1 MSRYCTSDLTAAT
14 CDRVYHL
21 PMVPAAAEGVQAT
34 TVVGR
39 WQRGRR
45 LVVFLMLLTAAASCA
60 SAPSGGGDDAD
71 APALESRLAEPRD
84 GFRFAYRARGTGV
97 LDCVL
102 PNRQLE
108 GTVFPD
114 GTVLLTTETPVGR
127 GTAIVKA
134 GAAYLSSELFS
145 VASDTWGW
153 LRVDQEDVERVRPQL
168 ARILGADLTSYVAA
182 SGPPPDGNAT
192 VAATLERSDGEPIE
206 AIRTPNGTLAD
217 GFRFV
222 VEGDAAVPVIDAW
235 IDAAGEVVRVQVRD
249 SVTGAPGTPAPDT
262 GWILDYLLLPAE
274 ATAPEPPTDVVEA
287 TDEALAEL
295 APPVQQRC
303 ELEIGREPA
312 DPSL

>member
-1 MSRYCTSDLTAAT
+1 
-14 CDRVYHL
+14 
-21 PMVPAAAEGVQAT
+21 MVPAAAEGVQAT

-45 LVVFLMLLTAAASCA
+45 LVVSLVLLTAVGSCA
-60 SAPSGGGDDAD
+60 WSPSGGGDDGAD
-71 APALESRLAEPRD
+71 ASALETRLAQPQD

-102 PNRQLE
+102 PNRQLD
-108 GTVFPD
+108 GTVFRD
-114 GTVLLTTETPVGR
+114 GTVRITTETPAGR
-127 GTAIVKA
+127 GTAIVEA
-134 GAAYLSSELFS
+134 DAVYLSSELFS
-145 VASDTWGW
+145 VEPATWDW
-153 LRVDQEDVERVRPQL
+153 LRIDRADVERVRPQL

-192 VAATLERSDGEPIE
+192 VAATLERSDTQPIDP
-206 AIRTPNGTLAD
+206 IRTPDSTLAD

-222 VEGDAAVPVIDAW
+222 VEGDAAVPVVDAW

-249 SVTGAPGTPAPDT
+249 SVAGAPGTPAPDT
-262 GWILDYLLLPAE
+262 GWIIDYLMLPADT
-274 ATAPEPPTDVVEA
+274 TAPQPPTDAVEA

-295 APPVQQRC
+295 APPLEDGC

>member
-1 MSRYCTSDLTAAT
+1 MCGLAT
-14 CDRVYHL
+14 CIVL
-21 PMVPAAAEGVQAT
+21 VALVAACGSEGRPAEG
-34 TVVGR
+34 
-39 WQRGRR
+39 
-45 LVVFLMLLTAAASCA
+45 
-60 SAPSGGGDDAD
+60 
-71 APALESRLAEPRD
+71 APALDRLAEPRD

-114 GTVLLTTETPVGR
+114 DTVVLTTETPVGR

-134 GAAYLSSELFS
+134 DAVYLSADLFS
-145 VASDTWGW
+145 VEPDSWGW
-153 LRVDQEDVERVRPQL
+153 LRIDREDVERVRPQL

-192 VAATLERSDGEPIE
+192 VAATLERNDAQPIGP
-206 AIRTPNGTLAD
+206 IRTPDSTLAD

-222 VEGDAAVPVIDAW
+222 VEGDAAVPVVDAW
-235 IDAAGEVVRVQVRD
+235 IDADGEVVRVQVRD
-249 SVTGAPGTPAPDT
+249 SVASAPGTPAPDT
-262 GWILDYLLLPAE
+262 GWIIDYLMLPEDAI
-274 ATAPEPPTDVVEA
+274 APEPPTNAVAA

-295 APPVQQRC
+295 APPMQDGC

-312 DPSL
+312 DASL